1 LKDPNWSS
9 GSVKKN
15 SRFDVLNFVF
25 VKVAVFLCETDA
37 NSCQNSFKLFRKKDA
52 KTICASNVTKDILL
66 CVKAVLDK
74 TNLQEL

>member
-25 VKVAVFLCETDA
+25 VKVAVF
-37 NSCQNSFKLFRKKDA
+37 
-52 KTICASNVTKDILL
+52 
-66 CVKAVLDK
+66 CVKQMQTVVK
-74 TNLQEL
+74 TLSNYLEKKMQKQFVRRMSQKTFYSV